1 VKVLIALDESPI
13 STRAAQVAASVVRD
27 THRPVLA
34 GALDRGYAGPAG
46 QAGTSRWLE
55 ARVERPRRLV
65 GVRDTF
71 LLQGPPSS
79 RWDVGRCWW
88 GRAPGFPSDH
98 EGSPEGRHDEGLG
111 RAVVRNVTGAG
122 RRGPAHVNP
131 AHRLALSMRQ
141 RYRPPGAST
150 STTSPVC
157 RPRSARPSGEFDEIR
172 RSSKWASTA
181 STMT

>member
-88 GRAPGFPSDH
+88 GRAPGFPSDQ
-98 EGSPEGRHDEGLG
+98 RWLITK
-111 RAVVRNVTGAG
+111 VR
-122 RRGPAHVNP
+122 RRDDTVKVWGV
-131 AHRLALSMRQ
+131 Q
-141 RYRPPGAST
+141 W
-150 STTSPVC
+150 
-157 RPRSARPSGEFDEIR
+157 SG
-172 RSSKWASTA
+172 T
-181 STMT
+181 